1 MLAKVAAFPSGRISD
16 LAPLTRTNCTS
27 INSAVEGATMEFRI
41 DAAGREPV
49 YRQIVAQVRE
59 GVARGWLAPHD
70 QLPSSRELAR
80 TLVINPN
87 TVVHAYAEL
96 ERQGIVYSR
105 PGLGIFVGEP
115 KAELTKAARR
125 RRVLEILDR
134 FLTEAVHQGFSEA
147 EVLALFSA
155 RVEHFQWGPCKDEAR

>member
-1 MLAKVAAFPSGRISD
+1 
-16 LAPLTRTNCTS
+16 
-27 INSAVEGATMEFRI
+27 MEFHI

-49 YRQIVAQVRE
+49 YRQIVEQVRD

-105 PGLGIFVGEP
+105 PGLGVFVGEP

-125 RRVLEILDR
+125 RCVLETLDR

-147 EVLALFSA
+147 EVLTLVSA
-155 RVEHFQWGPCKDEAR
+155 RVEHFQWGPCKEEAK

>member
-1 MLAKVAAFPSGRISD
+1 
-16 LAPLTRTNCTS
+16 
-27 INSAVEGATMEFRI
+27 MEFRI

-49 YRQIVAQVRE
+49 YRQIVGQVRE
-59 GVARGWLAPHD
+59 AVARGTLAPHD

-87 TVVHAYAEL
+87 TVV
-96 ERQGIVYSR
+96 QGIVYSR
-105 PGLGIFVGEP
+105 PGLGVFVAAP

-125 RRVLEILDR
+125 RRVLETLDR

-147 EVLALFSA
+147 EVLHLVST
-155 RVEHFQWGPCKDEAR
+155 RVGHFQWSPGKQEAK